1 MLNAH
6 IWDDGSGASL
16 SGELVFSDHEKF
28 RTLLTSLP
36 SAAVPTVKLNLEDLT
51 FIDSAG
57 LGMLLLFREEAKKH
71 GKEVA
76 LCNAANQVKRM
87 IDISRFDALFRVE

>member
-1 MLNAH
+1 MLSAH
-6 IWDDGSGASL
+6 IWDNGSGASL

-28 RTLLTSLP
+28 RTLLTALP
-36 SAAVPTVKLNLEDLT
+36 AAGVQTVRLDLEELT

-76 LCNAANQVKRM
+76 LCNAARQVKRM
-87 IDISRFDALFRVE
+87 IDISRFDTLFRVE